1 MPMRVCQLEAEHQC
15 TYLATG
21 TIVVGDESEELLG
34 RFDTEDP
41 LPEISRALPM
51 GRGSQVVR
59 RRFAKPL
66 SAVRFRPAPPQ
77 MSKRLSA
84 SAFK

>member
-41 LPEISRALPM
+41 PS
-51 GRGSQVVR
+51 GNQQGSPNGAR
-59 RRFAKPL
+59 
-66 SAVRFRPAPPQ
+66 
-77 MSKRLSA
+77 
-84 SAFK
+84 